1 MQNTEEG
8 LLSAHALPAP
18 EALPVPVSLTRG
30 KRDASL
36 SGDKKA
42 AESRAKDA
50 SDSPASSWNWNPYN
64 LVALD
69 KPEECLSIGAAFTET
84 CLSFALDG
92 RLTPQQI
99 LFLEQTFKRVMATSL
114 TDCVRASSTAAPGLL
129 RRGPGAA
136 KKLAPVGNA
145 WTLKGTCLSFK
156 REGDATR
163 MILEDASLNIKGL
176 FLPCKRLCLVDLAG
190 QQTKKRRL
198 L

>member
-1 MQNTEEG
+1 MQNTEDG
-8 LLSAHALPAP
+8 LLSAHTLPAP

-30 KRDASL
+30 RCVSSL
-36 SGDKKA
+36 SGDKQA
-42 AESRAKDA
+42 PESRRAQDA
-50 SDSPASSWNWNPYN
+50 SDSPPASWNWNPYN

-136 KKLAPVGNA
+136 KLAPVGNA